1 MVFKFLIVLIFIV
14 KVNSQIETVTFNS
27 LQIENTTFN
36 SEHGGG
42 VLDMRGGRN
51 LCQGSLKFI
60 PPLQRR
66 RAGRRELIE
75 KFE

>member
-36 SEHGGG
+36 SEHGG
-42 VLDMRGGRN
+42 VLDMRRGRN
-51 LCQGSLKFI
+51 LCQGSLKII

-66 RAGRRELIE
+66 GKLIE

>member
-36 SEHGGG
+36 SEHGGA
-42 VLDMRGGRN
+42 LDVSRGRN
-51 LCQGSLKFI
+51 LCQGTLKII
-60 PPLQRR
+60 PPLKLK
-66 RAGRRELIE
+66 RREIE
-75 KFE
+75 IEEFE

>member
-36 SEHGGG
+36 SEHGGAL
-42 VLDMRGGRN
+42 VVRGGPN

-66 RAGRRELIE
+66 RAGRRVLIE